1 MHNILDTLILE
12 QNTDGLEEVVIGL
25 VGAIG
30 SNLAVFQNIL

>member
-1 MHNILDTLILE
+1 MSMLDKLILE

-30 SNLAVFQNIL
+30 TNLT